1 MLGIGGMN
9 IKVERIMR
17 IGFVV
22 NPIAGMGGRVGLKG
36 TDGVVEEA
44 VRLGARPVAPG
55 RAETFLKELKAYV
68 ASGRIRLVTAPGL
81 MGEDEAGRVGLDF
94 TVLPLQRKSETTA
107 EDTKAAVK
115 MLVSDEHRADLIVF
129 VGGDGTARDVLDA
142 LDSYADEAV
151 GLGVP
156 SGVKMYSGVF
166 AINSS
171 EAAKVV
177 EAFVDGEADVAE
189 MEVVDVDEGSVRRGR
204 LEIRLYGY
212 LKVPYLPLRI
222 QGTKTPSPETVDE
235 RENQKAIARFV
246 IENMKPDATYILGPG
261 TTVKAVADLLGV
273 RKTLLGVD
281 LYLNGQLITDVNE
294 RTILETIKDWR
305 NTWIIVSPIGGQG
318 IIFGRGNQQISPD
331 VIRKVGKEH
340 ILVLATKNKVK
351 RLKGILRVDTGDPKV
366 DGLLK
371 GYVKVLTDYG
381 EWRIIRVE

>member
-1 MLGIGGMN
+1 M
-9 IKVERIMR
+9 
-17 IGFVV
+17 
-22 NPIAGMGGRVGLKG
+22 
-36 TDGVVEEA
+36 
-44 VRLGARPVAPG
+44 
-55 RAETFLKELKAYV
+55 
-68 ASGRIRLVTAPGL
+68 
-81 MGEDEAGRVGLDF
+81 
-94 TVLPLQRKSETTA
+94 
-107 EDTKAAVK
+107 
-115 MLVSDEHRADLIVF
+115 
-129 VGGDGTARDVLDA
+129 
-142 LDSYADEAV
+142 
-151 GLGVP
+151 
-156 SGVKMYSGVF
+156 
-166 AINSS
+166 
-171 EAAKVV
+171 
-177 EAFVDGEADVAE
+177 
-189 MEVVDVDEGSVRRGR
+189 
-204 LEIRLYGY
+204 
-212 LKVPYLPLRI
+212 
-222 QGTKTPSPETVDE
+222 DE

-351 RLKGILRVDTGDPKV
+351 RLKGILRVDTGDPEV

>member
-1 MLGIGGMN
+1 MN
-9 IKVERIMR
+9 MKVEGIMR

-36 TDGVVEEA
+36 TDGVVKEA

-55 RAETFLKELKAYV
+55 RAEAFLRELKACV
-68 ASGRIRLVTAPGL
+68 ASGRIRLVTVPGL

-115 MLVSDEHRADLIVF
+115 MLVSDEYRTDLIVF

-142 LDSYADEAV
+142 LGSDADEAV
-151 GLGVP
+151 VLGVP

-166 AINSS
+166 AINPS

-189 MEVVDVDEGSVRRGR
+189 MEVVDVDEGSVRKGK

-222 QGTKTPSPETVDE
+222 QGTKTPSPETMDE
-235 RENQKAIARFV
+235 KENQKAIARFV

-281 LYLNGQLITDVNE
+281 LYLNGRLIPDVNE
-294 RTILETIKDWR
+294 RTILETIEDWR
-305 NTWIIVSPIGGQG
+305 NAWIIVSPIGGQG

-331 VIRKVGKEH
+331 VIRKIGKGH
-340 ILVLATKNKVK
+340 IWVLATKNKVK
-351 RLKGILRVDTGDPKV
+351 RLKGILRIDTGDPEV

-371 GYVKVLTDYG
+371 GYVKVLTDYR